1 MEKNFPRL
9 SLNVYEDRYII
20 YNEER
25 RLHEDAYCVS
35 KFNRVRACR
44 PIVRVRRYKVPI
56 SISWKHMCV
65 TNPSLSLPLCTCHY
79 QVAFQVA
86 CPPYHFHHLFL
97 ILILIS
103 LISFLLLH

>member
-9 SLNVYEDRYII
+9 SLNVYDDRYII

-56 SISWKHMCV
+56 SQVSVGNICAWL
-65 TNPSLSLPLCTCHY
+65 TPLSLPLF
-79 QVAFQVA
+79 APA
-86 CPPYHFHHLFL
+86 IIKWHFKWPAHPTTSTICFL
-97 ILILIS
+97 S
-103 LISFLLLH
+103 